1 MTDLE
6 LLEMYEPTLRFAKS
20 ERFFPMAVEPYLEEC
35 LLLSDNAKIA
45 AQRLSQHERAQESV
59 ASRMGALKDSEKYY
73 LRFAHRLFDFSAAWR
88 WLLGVFVAG
97 LAVGGFFW
105 GLTGIEVDLG
115 FSFLAALFLFMLV
128 SPVRLRIIPAAL
140 GALALCLLSVYPF
153 VFFLRPEGQNLARL
167 YLIALPIYLAL
178 FIAALYAALRV
189 TIEYVVPEGPGMMMD
204 MFSRATEKVAEQ
216 AYVQY
221 AEILKSHS
229 QPTYY
234 GRVLRETDADGA
246 AWTILQYHLFYAF
259 NDWRLAANGFNHHE
273 GDWEMVAVYLK
284 DNSPYAVLMSQHR
297 MGKME
302 RWQDVLRVRDAD
314 GNLTPHPLL
323 YVALGS
329 HAHYSRAQIVRSP
342 SIYSGRLQRFLFW
355 LDGVIH
361 YLFLFFNPSQKFRQ
375 ALLDEFKKN
384 PERIFDEESFAE
396 MEIPATRR
404 KSLDRYVV
412 RLPLEI
418 ASGDGFRVGP
428 HAESLKEE
436 ETQSGKVLIRRKSRR
451 PVTRPAQ
458 TVWRRILLN
467 SEWDWVQYKGLWGVK
482 SWLREESG
490 PPGPRWER
498 PKHHQ
503 PAEERARWGSPLL
516 WLKTLQEK

>member
-35 LLLSDNAKIA
+35 LLLSDNAETVGE
-45 AQRLSQHERAQESV
+45 RLAHEKTQAPLST
-59 ASRMGALKDSEKYY
+59 RMGALKNSEKYY
-73 LRFAHRLFDFSAAWR
+73 LRFAHRVFDFSLVWR
-88 WLLGVFVAG
+88 GLLGLFVVG

-105 GLTGIEVDLG
+105 GLTGVEVDLC
-115 FSFLAALFLFMLV
+115 FSFLVALFLFMLA
-128 SPVRLRIIPAAL
+128 SPVRLRIIPAVI
-140 GALALCLLSVYPF
+140 GVTALCLLSVYPF
-153 VFFLRPEGQNLARL
+153 VFFLHPNGQNLARL
-167 YLIALPIYLAL
+167 YLIAFPLYLAL
-178 FIAALYAALRV
+178 FVAVLYIALRV

-216 AYVQY
+216 AYLQY
-221 AEILKSHS
+221 AKILKEHP
-229 QPTYY
+229 QPIYY
-234 GRVLRETDADGA
+234 GRVLRETDEDGA
-246 AWTILQYHLFYAF
+246 AWTILQYHFFYAF

-273 GDWEMVAVYLK
+273 GDWEMIAVYLK
-284 DNSPYAVLMSQHR
+284 NDSPYAVLMSQHR
-297 MGKME
+297 MGKIE
-302 RWQDVLRVRDAD
+302 LWQDVLRVRDAD
-314 GNLTPHPLL
+314 GNLTPHPLI

-329 HAHYSRAQIVRSP
+329 HANYSRAQIVRSP
-342 SIYSGRLQRFLFW
+342 SIYSGKLQRFLFW

-361 YLFLFFNPSQKFRQ
+361 YLFLFFNPDQKIRQ
-375 ALLDEFKKN
+375 AVLDELKKN

-396 MEIPATRR
+396 MEIPAARR

-458 TVWRRILLN
+458 TAWRRILLN

-498 PKHHQ
+498 ARRHHE
-503 PAEERARWGSPLL
+503 ALERIRWGSPLL
-516 WLKTLQEK
+516 WLKMLQG